1 MNSTWEGPG
10 TPRLF
15 LSYSSQDTED
25 VTRLA
30 ERLTVDKRLR
40 AWLAPEQI
48 APGENYAAKILEAI
62 SMADAFMVLISAA
75 SIKSDHVKREVSLS
89 LERSL
94 RIIPIIKESVLLD
107 RLPPEW
113 KYWLST
119 IQVHRWT
126 SADVAAKMLSELLTE
141 KHAPPLRR
149 FSNTTAR
156 PGSHGINETLTRQMR
171 SIVIQ
176 IARTSGNLE
185 HTLRRCRRLECT
197 DAQVLSLVNDLR
209 DSGLIHFSDPL
220 MPETMIKLNG

>member
-10 TPRLF
+10 APRVF
-15 LSYSSQDTED
+15 LSYASQDTED

-30 ERLTVDKRLR
+30 DRLTKDKRLR
-40 AWLAPEQI
+40 AWLASEQI
-48 APGENYAAKILEAI
+48 APGENYAAKISEAI
-62 SMADAFMVLISAA
+62 SAADALMVLISPA
-75 SIKSDHVKREVSLS
+75 SIESDHVKREVNLS

-94 RIIPIIKESVLLD
+94 KIVPIVKESVRLD

-126 SADVAAKMLSELLTE
+126 SADVAAEMLSELLTE
-141 KHAPPLRR
+141 KHAPSPRL
-149 FSNTTAR
+149 SNATGPR
-156 PGSHGINETLTRQMR
+156 PHGINETLTRQMR

-185 HTLRRCRRLECT
+185 HTIRRCRRLECT
-197 DAQVLSLVNDLR
+197 EADVLSLVNDLR
-209 DSGLIHFSDPL
+209 DSGLIHFHDPL
-220 MPETMIKLNG
+220 TPKTTIELKR